1 MMTFFP
7 TPYPDEILYSVFA
20 RYHEKSPNFNGSET
34 AGDLFSVKRI
44 VCSLEFPTLLANL
57 VHNMPL
63 NSPFDVDSLI
73 VEHTLFPYYTVFLSL
88 ENREIIRQYMWH
100 GDVEIYNKITGIT
113 NPLAENKFLRF
124 CPRCNEEDFERYGEL
139 YWHRVHQI
147 RGIYICPY
155 HKIPIYNSSVLL
167 EDNKYKYVA
176 ATEKNCIVGNEVVY
190 EQRTYEKLLLISEDM
205 CWILNNQ
212 VINTNIKEQYSNR
225 LKILEYATVNGSLRQ
240 KKLIADFEAFWGS
253 EILQMTH
260 NTIRKT
266 NNSNWLLK
274 MGWNKATI
282 EDPLKHILF
291 MRFLGLSPEVLFN
304 QNVEYLPF
312 GKGPYPCLNPVCK
325 QYKKQVIENVEIRN
339 SYKNKSP
346 IGYFTCPNCGFSYL
360 RRGPDTKKE
369 DKYRYSRIVDFGDYW
384 REELIRLLKYNSVP
398 TVAKLMGTSHTTV
411 YDFLRRNEN
420 NKHPPP

>member
-34 AGDLFSVKRI
+34 ARDLFNVKRI

-57 VHNMPL
+57 VRNMPL
-63 NSPFDVDSLI
+63 NSPFDVDRLI
-73 VEHTLFPYYTVFLSL
+73 FEHTLFPYYTVFLSL
-88 ENREIIRQYMWH
+88 ENRGIIRRYMLH
-100 GDVEIYNKITGIT
+100 GDVEIYNKITGII

-124 CPRCNEEDFERYGEL
+124 CPKCNKEDMERYGEL

-147 RGIYICPY
+147 RGIYICPH
-155 HKIPIYNSSVLL
+155 HKIPIYNSSVSF
-167 EDNKYKYVA
+167 EDNKYKYIA
-176 ATEKNCIVGNEVVY
+176 ATERNCVVETEVVY
-190 EQRTYEKLLLISEDM
+190 EPKTYEKLLIIAEDM
-205 CWILNNQ
+205 NWILNNPE
-212 VINTNIKEQYSNR
+212 IKTKIKEQYLNQ
-225 LKILEYATVNGSLRQ
+225 LKILEYATVNGGLRQ
-240 KKLIADFEAFWGS
+240 KNLITDFETFWGS

-282 EDPLKHILF
+282 EDPLKHLLF

-304 QNVEYLPF
+304 QNVGYLPF

-325 QYKKQVIENVEIRN
+325 QYKKHIIENVEIKN
-339 SYKNKSP
+339 NYKTKSP

-360 RRGPDTKKE
+360 RRGPDTRKE

-411 YDFLRRNEN
+411 YDYL
-420 NKHPPP
+420 KKQSIHQKTSK